1 MHTVFLMASLQIFL
15 TVLDL
20 KMVFCLSPEMKSPR
34 EVYMMKFVYP
44 SKDFEI
50 ICGFCSLPNSHISHK
65 KMRKL
70 LRKAGKLPIESI
82 WPVDISEKGRSE
94 KTASELHNLQF
105 IFRYE
110 LEAKGCPA

>member
-1 MHTVFLMASLQIFL
+1 MHTVFLLASMQIFL
-15 TVLDL
+15 TALDL
-20 KMVFCLSPEMKSPR
+20 KMLFCLSLEMKSPR
-34 EVYMMKFVYP
+34 GVYMMKFVYP

-50 ICGFCSLPNSHISHK
+50 IWGFFSLPNSHISHK

-82 WPVDISEKGRSE
+82 WPVDVSEKGRNK
-94 KTASELHNLQF
+94 KTASELHNLQL